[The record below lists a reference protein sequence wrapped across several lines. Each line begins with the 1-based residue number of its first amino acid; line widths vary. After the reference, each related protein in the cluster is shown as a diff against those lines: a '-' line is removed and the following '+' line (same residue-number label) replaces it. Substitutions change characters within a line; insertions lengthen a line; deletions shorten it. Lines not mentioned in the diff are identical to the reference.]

1 MVTPLRRQLLITA
14 LVAVIAGLIG
24 AFAGTRLF
32 ERSPPSS
39 LHEAVHDELDL
50 DTAQRARI
58 EALEASFA
66 IRRRALELEMRT
78 ANAELAAAIQ
88 SERGYGAGV
97 TAAVDHFHDVMG
109 RLQKETIEHVF
120 AMRAVL
126 TPAQAARFDTTVV
139 RALTADPA

>member
-1 MVTPLRRQLLITA
+1 MTPWRRQLLLTA
-14 LVAVIAGLIG
+14 VVALLAGMVG

-32 ERSPPSS
+32 EPSPPSS
-39 LHEAVHDELDL
+39 LHQSVHDKLDL
-50 DTAQRARI
+50 DTAQRTRSD
-58 EALEASFA
+58 ALEVDFA
-66 IRRRALELEMRT
+66 VRRQALEREMRA

-88 SERGYGAGV
+88 AERGYGPQV

-109 RLQKETIEHVF
+109 RLQKDTILHVF

-126 TPAQAARFDTTVV
+126 TPDQAARFDTTVV